1 MLTQWLMN
9 RGGVVLTTQSVRGRT
24 MPSSAEIW
32 RRRTGI
38 RRSACCSRLIPR
50 INAAVLMSL
59 LILLT
64 GTSANATGNDKQMR
78 QMTNE
83 QQDKLLRYTN
93 LGLRWV
99 KGDTSFDDVKKE
111 LGAPDLQT
119 DQQGTIDYIFFP
131 EKVMEVRFTYYR
143 KGRKDDGYPEIG
155 DFRISVFDDVVT
167 DIDCKIFDNLGFHR
181 VTFGEK
187 IDALRVEPRKFFIP
201 VGAADVSHAEPL
213 NSISFMY
220 RILSGDDLPY
230 DIYVAFNYHADIKE
244 SGPWDLSRVNKAVNL
259 RIVSAARLPLTDDE
273 LAARA
278 AVRR

>member
-1 MLTQWLMN
+1 MLTQWLTN

-32 RRRTGI
+32 RRLTGM
-38 RRSACCSRLIPR
+38 RRSACCSKLIPR
-50 INAAVLMSL
+50 INAAVLMSF
-59 LILLT
+59 LILST

-78 QMTNE
+78 KMTNE

-99 KGDTSFDDVKKE
+99 KGDVSFDDVKKQ
-111 LGAPDLQT
+111 LGEPDLHT

-143 KGRKDDGYPEIG
+143 KGRK
-155 DFRISVFDDVVT
+155 VT
-167 DIDCKIFDNLGFHR
+167 DIAYEIFDNLGFHR
-181 VTFGEK
+181 VKFGEK
-187 IDALRVEPRKFFIP
+187 IDALRVEPRNFFIP

-213 NSISFMY
+213 NSVSFMY
-220 RILSGDDLPY
+220 RMPSGDDFPY

-244 SGPWDLSRVNKAVNL
+244 SGPWDLSRINKAVNL

>member
-1 MLTQWLMN
+1 
-9 RGGVVLTTQSVRGRT
+9 
-24 MPSSAEIW
+24 
-32 RRRTGI
+32 
-38 RRSACCSRLIPR
+38 
-50 INAAVLMSL
+50 MSF
-59 LILLT
+59 LILST
-64 GTSANATGNDKQMR
+64 GASANATGNDEQMR

-99 KGDTSFDDVKKE
+99 KGDAPFDDVKKE

-131 EKVMEVRFTYYR
+131 EKVMEIRFTYYR
-143 KGRKDDGYPEIG
+143 KGRKDDRSPEIG
-155 DFRISVFDDVVT
+155 DFRITVFDDVVT
-167 DIDCKIFDNLGFHR
+167 DIDYKIFDNLGFHR

-201 VGAADVSHAEPL
+201 VGAADVSHAEPF

-220 RILSGDDLPY
+220 RILSGDGLSY

-244 SGPWDLSRVNKAVNL
+244 SGPWDLSRINKAVNL

>member
-1 MLTQWLMN
+1 
-9 RGGVVLTTQSVRGRT
+9 
-24 MPSSAEIW
+24 
-32 RRRTGI
+32 
-38 RRSACCSRLIPR
+38 
-50 INAAVLMSL
+50 MSF
-59 LILLT
+59 LILST

-78 QMTNE
+78 KMTNE

-99 KGDTSFDDVKKE
+99 KGDVSFDDVKKQ
-111 LGAPDLQT
+111 LGEPDLHT

-155 DFRISVFDDVVT
+155 DFRITVFDDVVT
-167 DIDCKIFDNLGFHR
+167 DIAYEIFDNLGFHR
-181 VTFGEK
+181 VKFGEK
-187 IDALRVEPRKFFIP
+187 IDALRVEPRNFFIP

-213 NSISFMY
+213 NSVSFMY
-220 RILSGDDLPY
+220 RMPSGDDFPY